1 MSEVRSHNLRPKDI
15 LGPVTRAK
23 KRRSEVTKIV
33 DQVPKRVST
42 GVQSVTIKVTKRVEG
57 LKFGA
62 APKGREKCDR

>member
-23 KRRSEVTKIV
+23 KRSEVTKIV

-62 APKGREKCDR
+62 APKGRGKFDR